1 MRRRVKMKEYNT
13 EVCTS
18 YIASKNFEGL
28 TKFAKAIAL
37 RNGETKITKTK
48 TDNWLLEITCTKQI
62 YDEAHIEVYGEPYYD
77 TDEYREWLKEQE
89 YYDSLMD
96 DYDDYNYSSHC
107 SVLEGGYDEPTEDE
121 WERSGLL

>member
-1 MRRRVKMKEYNT
+1 MNDYCT
-13 EVCTS
+13 EICTS

-48 TDNWLLEITCTKQI
+48 SGSWLLEITCTKQI

-77 TDEYREWLKEQE
+77 TDEYREWLEEQA
-89 YYDSLMD
+89 YYDNLIDEAS
-96 DYDDYNYSSHC
+96 YSSHH
-107 SVLEGGYDEPTEDE
+107 SVLDGGYDEPTEDE

>member
-1 MRRRVKMKEYNT
+1 MKEYNT
-13 EVCTS
+13 KVCKTHV
-18 YIASKNFEGL
+18 ASKDFEGL

-37 RNGETKITKTK
+37 KNGDAKITKTK
-48 TDNWLLEITCTKQI
+48 SGSWLLEAECTKKVYDDAHTEI
-62 YDEAHIEVYGEPYYD
+62 YGAPFYD
-77 TDEYREWLKEQE
+77 TDGYREWLEEQE

-121 WERSGLL
+121 WEKSGLL